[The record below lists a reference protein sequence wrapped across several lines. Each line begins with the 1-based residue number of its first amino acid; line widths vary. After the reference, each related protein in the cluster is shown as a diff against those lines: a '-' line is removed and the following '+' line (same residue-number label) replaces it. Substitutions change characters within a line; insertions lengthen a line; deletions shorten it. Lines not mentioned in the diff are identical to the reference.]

1 MRGEGLLTLKGR
13 TVSGFLRLLFQGRE
27 ACAAHDRADAART
40 LARFAVLG
48 AFVLG
53 VVPGAPRALAQARKS
68 AGGVNAG
75 VKKTAKTEEPAPGA
89 AKAEGP
95 KAEGAKAAGPK
106 VNVGPIKAF
115 LARSK
120 RLHEQG
126 KLDLSKPQSIVVE
139 GDRRE
144 DGTLTGVQIT
154 GESAADPQLRAVAQ
168 DFVASVND
176 SHALAFL
183 SDVSRVRMTFTL
195 DGERFKALTASET
208 PSEQRADEMARGYRM
223 LINAGRLVKRG
234 TDEGAL
240 LAGMKVSSNG
250 KQLLMNLD
258 MPREQMGNILLRQI
272 TPN

>member
-1 MRGEGLLTLKGR
+1 MRE
-13 TVSGFLRLLFQGRE
+13 FFNHIFHAAPAPQG
-27 ACAAHDRADAART
+27 RADAART

-53 VVPGAPRALAQARKS
+53 LVPGGRAALAQARK
-68 AGGVNAG
+68 AGGGVAAADAG
-75 VKKTAKTEEPAPGA
+75 VKKTAKTETPKAGA
-89 AKAEGP
+89 AKAEN
-95 KAEGAKAAGPK
+95 AKVDVK
-106 VNVGPIKAF
+106 PIKAF
-115 LARSK
+115 LARSR

-126 KLDLSKPQSIVVE
+126 RLDLSKPQTITVE
-139 GDRRE
+139 GDRQE

-154 GESAADPQLRAVAQ
+154 GESAADPSLRAVAQ
-168 DFVASVND
+168 DFVGSMND

-183 SDVSRVRMTFTL
+183 NDVSRVRMTFTL
-195 DGERFKALTASET
+195 DGERFKALTASDAPTEA
-208 PSEQRADEMARGYRM
+208 RADEMARGYRM

-240 LAGMKVSSNG
+240 LSGMKVSASG

>member
-1 MRGEGLLTLKGR
+1 MRE
-13 TVSGFLRLLFQGRE
+13 FFNHIFNADAAPQG
-27 ACAAHDRADAART
+27 RADAARM

-53 VVPGAPRALAQARKS
+53 FVPGGRAALAQARKGG
-68 AGGVNAG
+68 GGVAAADAG
-75 VKKTAKTEEPAPGA
+75 VKKTAKTETPKGGET
-89 AKAEGP
+89 AKAEKP
-95 KAEGAKAAGPK
+95 KAGNVK
-106 VNVGPIKAF
+106 VDVKPIKAF
-115 LARSK
+115 LGRSR

-126 KLDLSKPQSIVVE
+126 KLDLSKPQTLVVE
-139 GDRRE
+139 GERQE

-154 GESAADPQLRAVAQ
+154 GESAADPALRAVAQ
-168 DFVASVND
+168 DFVTSINE

-183 SDVSRVRMTFTL
+183 SDISRVRMTFTL
-195 DGERFKALTASET
+195 DGERFKTLTALDA
-208 PSEQRADEMARGYRM
+208 PSEARADELARGYRM
-223 LINAGRLVKRG
+223 FINAGRIMKRG

-240 LAGMKVSSNG
+240 LSGMKVSASG

>member
-1 MRGEGLLTLKGR
+1 MRE
-13 TVSGFLRLLFQGRE
+13 FFNQFFNAAPAAQG
-27 ACAAHDRADAART
+27 RADAART

-53 VVPGAPRALAQARKS
+53 LVPGGRAALAQARK
-68 AGGVNAG
+68 AGGRVAAPEATSAG
-75 VKKTAKTEEPAPGA
+75 VKKTAKTEA
-89 AKAEGP
+89 P
-95 KAEGAKAAGPK
+95 KAGSAANAGGTKTESAK
-106 VNVGPIKAF
+106 VNVKPIKAF
-115 LARSK
+115 LARSR

-126 KLDLSKPQSIVVE
+126 KLDLSKPQTIVVE
-139 GDRRE
+139 GDRQA

-154 GESAADPQLRAVAQ
+154 GESASDVALRAVAQ
-168 DFVASVND
+168 DFVTSVNE

-183 SDVSRVRMTFTL
+183 TDVSRVRMTFTL
-195 DGERFKALTASET
+195 DGERFKAMTASDA
-208 PSEQRADEMARGYRM
+208 PSEARAEEMARGYRM
-223 LINAGRLVKRG
+223 LINAGRLMKRG

-240 LAGMKVSSNG
+240 LSGMKVSSSG

>member
-1 MRGEGLLTLKGR
+1 MREFFSTIFHAPAGAQGRGE
-13 TVSGFLRLLFQGRE
+13 
-27 ACAAHDRADAART
+27 AAR
-40 LARFAVLG
+40 LFARFAVLG

-53 VVPGAPRALAQARKS
+53 VAPGGWAALAQAPKTN
-68 AGGVNAG
+68 GVAATDAG
-75 VKKTAKTEEPAPGA
+75 VKKTS
-89 AKAEGP
+89 KAEAPKAERP
-95 KAEGAKAAGPK
+95 KAEGTK
-106 VNVGPIKAF
+106 VNVKPIKAF

-126 KLDLSKPQSIVVE
+126 KLDLSKPQSIVVV
-139 GDRRE
+139 GDRQE
-144 DGTLTGVQIT
+144 DGTLTNVQIT
-154 GESAADPQLRAVAQ
+154 GESASDPTLRAVAQ

-183 SDVSRVRMTFTL
+183 TDVSRVSMTFTL
-195 DGERFKALTASET
+195 DGERFKALTASDA
-208 PSEQRADEMARGYRM
+208 PSEARAEEMARGYRM
-223 LINAGRLVKRG
+223 LLNVGRLAKRG

-240 LAGMKVSSNG
+240 MNGMKVSASG

>member
-1 MRGEGLLTLKGR
+1 MREFFNHIRHAGP
-13 TVSGFLRLLFQGRE
+13 SPQG
-27 ACAAHDRADAART
+27 RADAARV

-53 VVPGAPRALAQARKS
+53 VVPGGRAALAQARK
-68 AGGVNAG
+68 AGGGVAAADAG
-75 VKKTAKTEEPAPGA
+75 VKKTT
-89 AKAEGP
+89 
-95 KAEGAKAAGPK
+95 KAEGAKSAAPGGERTK
-106 VNVGPIKAF
+106 IDVKPIKAF
-115 LARSK
+115 LARSR

-126 KLDLSKPQSIVVE
+126 KLDLSKPQTLVVE
-139 GDRRE
+139 GDRQE

-154 GESAADPQLRAVAQ
+154 GESATDPALRALAQ
-168 DFVASVND
+168 DFVNSVND
-176 SHALAFL
+176 SHALVFL
-183 SDVSRVRMTFTL
+183 DDVSRVRMEFTL
-195 DGERFKALTASET
+195 DGERFKALTTSET
-208 PSEQRADEMARGYRM
+208 PSEQRAGEMARGYRV
-223 LINAGRLVKRG
+223 LINAGRFVKRG